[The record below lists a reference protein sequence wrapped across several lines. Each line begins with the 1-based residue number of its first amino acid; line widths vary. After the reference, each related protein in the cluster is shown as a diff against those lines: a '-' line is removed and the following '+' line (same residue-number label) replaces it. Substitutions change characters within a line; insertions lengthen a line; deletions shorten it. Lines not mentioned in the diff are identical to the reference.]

1 MFNFTKKEIEDFLKE
16 KALKRRGLK
25 LNLENPKTVQDKIS
39 WLIVNSDCD
48 ELKSRC
54 ADKILLHEYSKEKLG
69 KDICIPILKVYDSP
83 DDLDFSELPDKFVL
97 KCNHGYAMNIIVDKG
112 CNTIKTLKKI
122 PLENEEDCK
131 RQLTEWLGVN
141 FGEINRQKHYA
152 LIKPRCYAEKFMDD
166 GNKTLKDYKFWCCN
180 GEPKMIQVISE
191 RYTKDIYCNVYDTD
205 WNWFH
210 LGWTD
215 FPENKEQL
223 DRRPKHLDKML
234 EYARKLSEDF
244 IFVRVDFYVIND
256 EVYLGELTF
265 TPDGGIFNYKD
276 VETEIYWGDQIR
288 LDGGVSICV
297 SAYKASDYIKECLDS
312 INGQTYFNKNKNW
325 EVIVG
330 IDGCEETLEKMKEI
344 MYKYDHLRVLM
355 MDSNKGTYVTS
366 NTLFKEAKYNNVIRF
381 DSDDMMIPDMV
392 ETIMKKKGDCAMLRY
407 NCRNF
412 GENVQKDISI
422 TYGTNYF
429 KRDVFLKYGGFRPWP
444 CSSDGEYIRRIKHI
458 EEIKELP
465 DILMLRR
472 VHKNSLTMSEKTGM
486 NSDFRKPYK
495 EFVKK
500 LDIRNENDA
509 TINLVTNTFKE
520 IGKFENTEDDR
531 HNKLMSD
538 ESVEKLFSMM
548 SDIERQMCRVS
559 ESIDKQTEKISEL
572 LGTQTEK
579 IIESVEKISEPINT
593 QTENIV
599 ESIKDHTEK
608 IGKLGEMIGVIVDN
622 IHLVKH
628 KQYVKSKEQEERF
641 NEIMEIRK
649 RISNLDNK

>member
-1 MFNFTKKEIEDFLKE
+1 M
-16 KALKRRGLK
+16 KRRGLK

-131 RQLTEWLGVN
+131 QQLTEWLGVN

-166 GNKTLKDYKFWCCN
+166 GNETLKDYKFWCCN

-223 DRRPKHLDKML
+223 DKRPKYLDKML

-276 VETEIYWGDQIR
+276 IETEIYWGDQIR

-312 INGQTYFNKNKNW
+312 INGQTYFNKNKNY

-330 IDGCEETLEKMKEI
+330 IDGCEETLEK
-344 MYKYDHLRVLM
+344 
-355 MDSNKGTYVTS
+355 
-366 NTLFKEAKYNNVIRF
+366 
-381 DSDDMMIPDMV
+381 
-392 ETIMKKKGDCAMLRY
+392 
-407 NCRNF
+407 
-412 GENVQKDISI
+412 
-422 TYGTNYF
+422 
-429 KRDVFLKYGGFRPWP
+429 
-444 CSSDGEYIRRIKHI
+444 
-458 EEIKELP
+458 
-465 DILMLRR
+465 
-472 VHKNSLTMSEKTGM
+472 
-486 NSDFRKPYK
+486 
-495 EFVKK
+495 
-500 LDIRNENDA
+500 
-509 TINLVTNTFKE
+509 
-520 IGKFENTEDDR
+520 
-531 HNKLMSD
+531 
-538 ESVEKLFSMM
+538 
-548 SDIERQMCRVS
+548 
-559 ESIDKQTEKISEL
+559 
-572 LGTQTEK
+572 
-579 IIESVEKISEPINT
+579 
-593 QTENIV
+593 
-599 ESIKDHTEK
+599 
-608 IGKLGEMIGVIVDN
+608 
-622 IHLVKH
+622 
-628 KQYVKSKEQEERF
+628 
-641 NEIMEIRK
+641 
-649 RISNLDNK
+649 